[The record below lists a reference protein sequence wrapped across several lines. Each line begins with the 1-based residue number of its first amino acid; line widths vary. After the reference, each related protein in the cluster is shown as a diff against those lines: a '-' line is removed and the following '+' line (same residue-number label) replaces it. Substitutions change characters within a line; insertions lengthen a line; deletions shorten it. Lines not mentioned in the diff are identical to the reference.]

1 MLDPDFS
8 LMGLLAERKE
18 QFAEEALSGQ
28 KLSQLVMRSYRD
40 WGKLAKILP
49 GALAS
54 LASRAR
60 DGRYETQ
67 VEVLQLGYLVNRS
80 VQGGLSAA
88 LLISSALLLSEE
100 TPPLIGDLSAMGL
113 LGLLGGLSLGW
124 QVLKAIKKSG
134 GLYEDKY

>member
-1 MLDPDFS
+1 
-8 LMGLLAERKE
+8 
-18 QFAEEALSGQ
+18 
-28 KLSQLVMRSYRD
+28 MRSYRD
-40 WGKLAKILP
+40 WENLAKTLP

-60 DGRYETQ
+60 DGRFETQ
-67 VEVLQLGYLVNRS
+67 VEVPRLGFLVNRS